1 MSARHDGS
9 RVVRRLLLLAAV
21 AITSAI
27 VAWFTWPRADVE
39 IRVARGGVATVVNAY
54 GRRSALRDTV
64 FIGGSGARRKV
75 RVVNNDTMP
84 HQLAMFRAA
93 AGNTTEYTVP
103 LGTYGGACTAH
114 ATSKHL
120 TFVVR

>member
-1 MSARHDGS
+1 M
-9 RVVRRLLLLAAV
+9 RRLFIIASV
-21 AITSAI
+21 AMTSAAI
-27 VAWFTWPRADVE
+27 AWLAWPRADIE
-39 IRVARGGVATVVNAY
+39 IRVARGGVATVVDGY

-64 FIGGSGARRKV
+64 FVGGSGARRHV

-93 AGNTTEYTVP
+93 SGNTTDYAIP
-103 LGTYGGACTAH
+103 PGTYGGACTAH

-120 TFVVR
+120 TFVVQ

>member
-1 MSARHDGS
+1 MFARHDGS
-9 RVVRRLLLLAAV
+9 LVVRRLLLIASV
-21 AITSAI
+21 AITSVVI
-27 VAWFTWPRADVE
+27 AWLTWPRADLE
-39 IRVARGGVATVVNAY
+39 IRVARGGVATVVDGY

-64 FIGGSGARRKV
+64 FVGGSGARRKV

-93 AGNTTEYTVP
+93 SGNTTEYIIP
-103 LGTYGGACTAH
+103 PGTYGGACTAH

-120 TFVVR
+120 TFVVQ